1 MGSFAGAV
9 QLVHAGGE
17 SFGAGAKL
25 RGELDLGSTAGL
37 TVKESAI
44 ADLATK
50 HFFETEGLG
59 AELNF
64 VAGIAFGFATFVFD
78 GEGSP
83 QTGEVGERDTVG
95 GFVEFD
101 DVGLTG
107 EAELK
112 GVEAEA
118 AGGADTWATF
128 GTWGVGAFVED
139 APFGSE
145 TIFLPQLFDVDKP
158 PLPLTEEEVL
168 EAREWEE
175 VIFVVH
181 LSSWR
186 NYPGEFYSV
195 GQRVWCFDFII
206 GKRPWNLRAF
216 HLERI
221 EQLM

>member
-1 MGSFAGAV
+1 MGRFAGAV
-9 QLVHAGGE
+9 QFVHAGGE

-25 RGELDLGSTAGL
+25 RGELDLGSTARL
-37 TVKESAI
+37 TVEECAI
-44 ADLATK
+44 ADFATK
-50 HFFETEGLG
+50 HFFEAEGLG
-59 AELNF
+59 AELDF
-64 VAGIAFGFATFVFD
+64 VAGVAFGFAAFVFD

-83 QTGEVGERDTVG
+83 QTGKVGEWDAVG
-95 GFVEFD
+95 GLVEFD
-101 DVGLTG
+101 DIGLTG
-107 EAELK
+107 EAEFE

-168 EAREWEE
+168 EAGEWEE

-181 LSSWR
+181 LSS
-186 NYPGEFYSV
+186 
-195 GQRVWCFDFII
+195 
-206 GKRPWNLRAF
+206 
-216 HLERI
+216 
-221 EQLM
+221 

>member
-1 MGSFAGAV
+1 MGRFAGAV
-9 QLVHAGGE
+9 QFVHAGGE

-25 RGELDLGSTAGL
+25 RGELDLGSTARL
-37 TVKESAI
+37 TVEQSAI
-44 ADLATK
+44 ADFATK
-50 HFFETEGLG
+50 HFFQTEGLG
-59 AELNF
+59 AELDF
-64 VAGIAFGFATFVFD
+64 VAGVAFGFAAFVFD

-83 QTGEVGERDTVG
+83 QTGKVGEWDAVG
-95 GFVEFD
+95 GLVEFD
-101 DVGLTG
+101 DIGLTG
-107 EAELK
+107 EAEFE

-168 EAREWEE
+168 EAGEWEE

-181 LSSWR
+181 LSS
-186 NYPGEFYSV
+186 
-195 GQRVWCFDFII
+195 
-206 GKRPWNLRAF
+206 
-216 HLERI
+216 
-221 EQLM
+221 